1 MHVDEADKETRKSC
15 RCRYIDGCIYMHVFI
30 LCVCVCVG
38 VIGKEE
44 HDEQDIVICID
55 RLCTIFTGVLE
66 TVLETA

>member
-1 MHVDEADKETRKSC
+1 MRQIKRQENHADVGTLMDAF
-15 RCRYIDGCIYMHVFI
+15 ICIF
-30 LCVCVCVG
+30 LFCVCVCVG